1 MREPVM
7 KFAKVLATF
16 LAVSLIFPAVSV
28 SQAVSGNYPYKPI
41 RMIVAYPPGG
51 GTDTLARLIGAEL
64 GREVGQSIVIVNRG
78 GASGSIGTMA
88 AARAAPDGYTVLLA
102 TSNVTIT
109 PAIDAQAKFSVQNDF
124 EPVTLL
130 TESPFALV
138 ANTAIATKT
147 LEGLITQ
154 TQENKQSINYASTG
168 VGSPQHLTTE
178 NLKKSMNLDWLHVP
192 YQGGGPSLVALIE
205 GQVQVMFSNVLPV
218 LPYIQSGKLTA
229 LAQTTRER
237 LPVLPDTPTMNEAGI
252 DDFVVSFWSGILAPK
267 GTPPEIINKL
277 DAALL
282 KVMKIPALRAKLTE
296 QGTIVNPLSSQ
307 QFRVYIRNDA
317 AYWGRVAK
325 STNIKINHD

>member
-1 MREPVM
+1 M
-7 KFAKVLATF
+7 KFAKLVAT
-16 LAVSLIFPAVSV
+16 LLTVSLTAPIASV
-28 SQAVSGNYPYKPI
+28 SYAAPGNYPDKPI

-64 GREVGQSIVIVNRG
+64 GREIGQSIVIVNRG

-109 PAIDAQAKFSVQNDF
+109 PAVDAQAKFSVQNDF

-138 ANTAIATKT
+138 ANAAIETKT
-147 LEGLITQ
+147 LKGLIAH
-154 TQENKQSINYASTG
+154 TQEKKQSINYASTG

-178 NLKKSMNLDWLHVP
+178 NLKKSKNLDWLHVP
-192 YQGGGPSLVALIE
+192 YQGGGPSLIALIE

-237 LPVLPDTPTMNEAGI
+237 LPVLPDTPTMKEAGI
-252 DDFVVSFWSGILAPK
+252 DDFVVSFWSGVLAPK
-267 GTPPEIINKL
+267 GTPPDIIKKL

-282 KVMKIPALRAKLTE
+282 KVMGTPTLRAKLTE

-307 QFRVYIRNDA
+307 QFSAYIHNDA
-317 AYWGRVAK
+317 AYWGKVAK
-325 STNIKINHD
+325 STSIKINHD